1 MSTDDSSA
9 RQKKR
14 IIGVIAIVL
23 LLVFTVLALA
33 GYISIII
40 WVILDLAVAAIANL
54 LFRRIGR
61 TPV

>member
-23 LLVFTVLALA
+23 LLIFTVLALA